1 MALNLWKVGGKP
13 TSYNPLPT
21 GFGTVIVLG
30 IGEYVLNIKAK
41 SATNS
46 VLRVINGGVANDVNL
61 TPISTTYTV
70 LFSRKSTDNVF
81 LYDNAS
87 KGDIIIDSIEL
98 VQKPLPKLTI
108 NGIDGFLSG
117 KWSLHPNVTVVD
129 DETLVLNATAGSQV
143 SLVYFIVNP
152 NTTYTFSMYREG
164 RIRLGEF
171 NSSDALVGSFLYDD
185 TSDASGNIV
194 KSFTTSSTTAKIR
207 IELTGYTSAKYTFKR
222 PMLNLGSTP
231 APYEK
236 KRGDKMVLPVA
247 KKNLFS
253 GFLVG
258 YINATLTTGLTST
271 NDSNY
276 RTSNKFS
283 VIGGKSYVISGANF
297 NRNIFR
303 FYDST
308 GNYLTDITANPVIAP
323 NGSYFAQV
331 FYANKNVDSTAG
343 EGNFQ
348 IEEGSTASAYTP
360 YSVQVNKK
368 PSRLVPKKNLV
379 NSNDIVWRSSFN
391 ANYSVVD
398 TRVTGTIAEN
408 NVIGYRVPVTPGK
421 TYTIR
426 FNGTGG
432 NTGGW
437 RLYGYTNKP
446 DYSYTDGTS
455 NGFTSYSVLPG
466 SPSINTITIGANNN
480 WLIVGFHGGNVLG
493 SFMEYVQMEEGTTLT
508 AYEPYQL
515 VLPKAKT
522 GLAFDGVKDY
532 LQLPSM
538 TMDSIEID
546 CLIDSVQ
553 KAGNTYLFDGRNG
566 SEFWLSGSARGSSVS
581 KILLNGADTNIN
593 DFTTIPKN
601 QRVKLKFIS
610 STSFTDD
617 VTIFQ
622 IFDKNAF
629 PNRETKGI
637 IYKVTCYL
645 AGQVVAQYD
654 FTNPANIVGD
664 KVIPNAKNLIPSF
677 EDSRWSLHAN
687 AKVLGK
693 DVLRLDATG
702 SWQFSEVALNVTP
715 NMKHKITLNVPT
727 GANGYIEVFVNSS
740 GSWVSAWS
748 SYNTT
753 GFEFT
758 PTTNQIRFRVGS
770 NQSGSFDFIKPQL
783 YQLDGK
789 EGTIVGSPIPLNKR
803 AKRSL
808 YAKR

>member
-538 TMDSIEID
+538 TLDRIDLDCMINTIQPVSGYHNIIDARMGYDGTIGSGFVSINPSDI
-546 CLIDSVQ
+546 LMQSHFNVTGYVRGQ
-553 KAGNTYLFDGRNG
+553 RTVLKAVCDKT
-566 SEFWLSGSARGSSVS
+566 
-581 KILLNGADTNIN
+581 
-593 DFTTIPKN
+593 
-601 QRVKLKFIS
+601 
-610 STSFTDD
+610 FTDD
-617 VTIFQ
+617 VTIFG
-622 IFDKNAF
+622 FN
-629 PNRETKGI
+629 NRTQEFTKATL
-637 IYKVTCYL
+637 YKVTCYL